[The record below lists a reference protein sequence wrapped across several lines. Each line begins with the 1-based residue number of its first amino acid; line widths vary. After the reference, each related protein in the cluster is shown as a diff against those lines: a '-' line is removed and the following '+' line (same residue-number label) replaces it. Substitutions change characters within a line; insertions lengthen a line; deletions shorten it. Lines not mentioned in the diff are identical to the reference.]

1 MGGVVSDIQFA
12 TGESDLLWNGGGDFS
27 EKQQFYLAFSKS
39 IYYYKKVL
47 DTNKNT
53 ASEKSLPEV

>member
-1 MGGVVSDIQFA
+1 MEW
-12 TGESDLLWNGGGDFS
+12 GENFS

-39 IYYYKKVL
+39 LYYHKKVW

-53 ASEKSLPEV
+53 ASEKSWPEVELIMLDCYKCPY